1 MENHNQRNEITGKVV
16 LITGANRGIGQA
28 LVAEALKRGAK
39 RVYAGARTPFSHPDQ
54 RVVPLILDIT
64 KQDQINQAVG
74 KVSELDILINNAG
87 ISLYDD
93 LSDRAKIEQQ
103 LAVNFYGPYDMIQ
116 AFLPLLLRSKGT
128 IVNNISL
135 LALAPLA
142 PIASYCISKAAT
154 FSMTQ
159 SLRAFLNG
167 KGVTVQAVLTGPIDT
182 EMTRDINLPKS
193 SPESAAD
200 GIFNGIEQGKD
211 EIFPDALSTMM
222 AESWY
227 SSGAKLMERQNAAF
241 VTAQ

>member
-1 MENHNQRNEITGKVV
+1 MENHKPIKEISGKVI
-16 LITGANRGIGQA
+16 LITGANRGIGKA
-28 LVAEALKRGAK
+28 LVEEALRKGAK
-39 RVYAGARTPFSHPDQ
+39 RVYAGARGHFSHPDN

-64 KQDQINQAVG
+64 KPEQISQAVE

-159 SLRAFLNG
+159 SLRAFLSTQ
-167 KGVTVQAVLTGPIDT
+167 GVTVQAVLTGPIDT

-193 SPESAAD
+193 SPESAAE

-227 SSGAKLMERQNAAF
+227 SSGAKSMERQNAAF